1 MELLLKSTGENRMN
15 TKTTNIIKEIQK
27 KVLSP
32 ATKTPEFKTTDEVI
46 DAAVNEY
53 YQSLKRKRIL

>member
-1 MELLLKSTGENRMN
+1 MN
-15 TKTTNIIKEIQK
+15 SKTTSILKEIQK

-32 ATKTPEFKTTDEVI
+32 ATKKPEFRNTDEVI

-53 YQSLKRKRIL
+53 YQTLKKQRIL

>member
-1 MELLLKSTGENRMN
+1 M
-15 TKTTNIIKEIQK
+15 EIQK

-32 ATKTPEFKTTDEVI
+32 ATKKPEFKTTDEVI

-53 YQSLKRKRIL
+53 YQTLKKQRLL

>member
-1 MELLLKSTGENRMN
+1 MN
-15 TKTTNIIKEIQK
+15 SKTTSILKEIQK

-32 ATKTPEFKTTDEVI
+32 ATKKPEFRNTDEVI

-53 YQSLKRKRIL
+53 YKPQDQTQYTKKMMSPS

>member
-1 MELLLKSTGENRMN
+1 MN
-15 TKTTNIIKEIQK
+15 TKTISIVKEIQK

-53 YQSLKRKRIL
+53 YQTLKRKRIL